1 MKKLYYTFITLL
13 LISCHSLAQDFQYYI
28 FEKSYNYYDSIR
40 PSAYAEMHTYLPG
53 PILEKAV
60 NKNLKLVA
68 KKCAPNA
75 KSKYIF
81 SLEPNLF
88 YNYQMNTLYGELKVK
103 IYSPKNILKDTLTV
117 NTKSQVNIYEK
128 ANFHISRMFDSL
140 IVKLNADVLN
150 KLPRDNKTINGD
162 FCTIIELSKPK
173 SIIDEDYK
181 ATIQA

>member
-1 MKKLYYTFITLL
+1 
-13 LISCHSLAQDFQYYI
+13 
-28 FEKSYNYYDSIR
+28 
-40 PSAYAEMHTYLPG
+40 
-53 PILEKAV
+53 
-60 NKNLKLVA
+60 
-68 KKCAPNA
+68 
-75 KSKYIF
+75 
-81 SLEPNLF
+81 
-88 YNYQMNTLYGELKVK
+88 MNTLYGELKVK

-150 KLPRDNKTINGD
+150 KLPRDKKTINGD